1 MNMQYLIVFAV
12 LAVGI
17 GALVWAMK
25 RQQRSLIVEANFAGL
40 LQRARLNRLKWTPT
54 LTRQKPS
61 ERPLTMMFIDISGFS
76 LAAERENPQRLFLE
90 MHDSMRF
97 LQRIVHKHGG
107 VIERYLG
114 DGLLCYF
121 GYDFVSQRRDHA
133 NRALKCASEIQRA
146 NLKRCQKALAEGR
159 QVYPLRIGINSGTV
173 LLGNLGQG
181 LRVDFCLVGHAV
193 NFAKRMEQCCENFKI
208 MISATTK
215 ELLQDFDQN
224 SVCINK
230 KLVQVKHAKGP
241 IDAFEYDPLVGKG
254 PETGKVLAK
263 FRESLGIVRR
273 EERHYLAPDSPIRV
287 YTEFGE
293 GDLIDHSF
301 SGLGIRLRSYLAPGS
316 EVNLSFDTSSK
327 IGATLVKHGICEI
340 KGKVRW
346 SRPESGRVFV
356 HGLTVKNLSQRQMML
371 FRSLICESE
380 PSSLAA

>member
-1 MNMQYLIVFAV
+1 MNTQFSIGFGLLALGVVV
-12 LAVGI
+12 LVI
-17 GALVWAMK
+17 IL
-25 RQQRSLIVEANFAGL
+25 RCQRRNLIVEANFAGL
-40 LQRARLNRLKWTPT
+40 VNLKRLNRLKWSRKIKKHK
-54 LTRQKPS
+54 LREQ
-61 ERPLTMMFIDISGFS
+61 PLTMMFIDISGFS
-76 LAAERENPQRLFLE
+76 LAAERENPQRLFYE
-90 MHDSMRF
+90 MHSYMRF
-97 LQRIVHKHGG
+97 LQKIVHKHGG

-146 NLKRCQKALAEGR
+146 NLKRCQAAAAEGR

-173 LLGNLGQG
+173 LLGNLGEG
-181 LRVDFCLVGHAV
+181 LRLDFCLVGHAV

-215 ELLQDFDQN
+215 ELLQNFDQK

-241 IDAFEYDPLVGKG
+241 IDAYEYDPLVGKG
-254 PETGKVLAK
+254 AETGRVLAK
-263 FRESLGIVRR
+263 FRESLGIVRK
-273 EERHYLAPDSPIRV
+273 EERQNIAHHSPVRV

-293 GDLIDHSF
+293 GDLVDHSF
-301 SGLGIRLRSYLAPGS
+301 SGLGIRLRSYLASGS
-316 EVNLSFDTSSK
+316 EVSLTFDSGTK
-327 IGATLVKHGICEI
+327 LGATLLKHGICEI

-346 SRPESGRVFV
+346 SRPEAGRVFV
-356 HGLTVKNLSQRQMML
+356 HGLAIKNLSQRQMML
-371 FRSLICESE
+371 FRSLLTDLG